1 MIMSTAF
8 AMRSSIGLAGPV
20 SSAAPD
26 SRAWPAVGGPR
37 GFDRLIGESEALRCV
52 VQKARRL
59 AELDASVLLQGETGV
74 GKEVFARAIHE
85 SGPRRQGP
93 FIAVNCGGLP
103 RDLMASELFGY
114 VDGAFTGARRS
125 GMVGKIEAAHGGTL
139 FLDEIGEMP
148 LEVQPY
154 FLRALEGGEVCPVGS
169 NRPRQVQ
176 FRLIA
181 ASNKVL
187 RAEVNA
193 ARFRADLFYRVSL
206 TSLHVPSLL
215 ERREDISV
223 LMEHFSREAV
233 RRHGIPVK
241 SFDPEVVAAFENH
254 SWPGN
259 VRELRN
265 AVETMVL
272 LAEDDVVGFADL
284 PVAIAPLA
292 GAQADEPA
300 AGLEGVERVA
310 IAGAIRK
317 HGGNLTRTSR
327 DLRIS
332 KSTLYLKIKKYAL
345 EPTIQE
351 ARPNAR

>member
-1 MIMSTAF
+1 
-8 AMRSSIGLAGPV
+8 LPAG
-20 SSAAPD
+20 AASVVWPPFGGSD
-26 SRAWPAVGGPR
+26 S
-37 GFDRLIGESEALRCV
+37 FDRLVGQSRALTSV

-74 GKEVFARAIHE
+74 GKELFARAIHG

-103 RDLMASELFGY
+103 RDLVASELFGY
-114 VDGAFTGARRS
+114 ADGAFTGARRS
-125 GMVGKIEAAHGGTL
+125 GMVGKIEAANGGTL

-181 ASNKVL
+181 ASNRNL

-193 ARFRADLFYRVSL
+193 ARFRSDLFYRVSV
-206 TSLHVPSLL
+206 TSLQVPSLQ
-215 ERREDISV
+215 ERREDISG
-223 LMEHFSREAV
+223 LMEHFSREAT

-241 SFDPEVVAAFENH
+241 SFDPQVLLAFENH

-284 PVAIAPLA
+284 PADIVSLTE
-292 GAQADEPA
+292 AQSAAPA
-300 AGLEGVERVA
+300 AGLQGVERVA
-310 IAGAIRK
+310 IARAIRK
-317 HGGNLTRTSR
+317 HLGNLARTSR

-345 EPTIQE
+345 ESTIQE
-351 ARPNAR
+351 ARPYAR